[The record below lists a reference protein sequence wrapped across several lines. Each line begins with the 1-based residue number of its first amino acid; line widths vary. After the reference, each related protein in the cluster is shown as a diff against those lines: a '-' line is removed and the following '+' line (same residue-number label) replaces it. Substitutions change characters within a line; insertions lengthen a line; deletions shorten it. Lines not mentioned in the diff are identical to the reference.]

1 MATLEDEVS
10 ELYEE
15 PGIGASNI
23 NTYGEENIR
32 GLLEKYKGLDSN
44 DSLIMLKMVKEFS
57 LSPDLASSFVSVAVL
72 HALGKSEDVQ
82 AAEDLAR
89 KRTDSD
95 LFLNHFEIGK
105 SIADYYFC

>member
-1 MATLEDEVS
+1 MSLEDEVS

-32 GLLEKYKGLDSN
+32 SLLEKYKGLDQS
-44 DSLIMLKMVKEFS
+44 DSEVMLKMIQEFS
-57 LSPDLASSFVSVAVL
+57 LSEDLASSFVSVAVL

-82 AAEDLAR
+82 KAENMAK
-89 KRTDSD
+89 KRNDPD

-105 SIADYYFC
+105 SIADYFAL

>member
-1 MATLEDEVS
+1 MSLEDEIS

-32 GLLEKYKGLDSN
+32 SLLEKYNGLN
-44 DSLIMLKMVKEFS
+44 DSDSETMLNLVKSFS
-57 LSPDLASSFVSVAVL
+57 LSEDLGSSFVSVAVL
-72 HALGKSEDVQ
+72 HALGKSEDVEEAEN
-82 AAEDLAR
+82 AAK
-89 KRTDSD
+89 KRSDSD

-105 SIADYYFC
+105 SIADYFAL

>member
-1 MATLEDEVS
+1 MSLEEEIS

-23 NTYGEENIR
+23 NTYGEENIKS
-32 GLLEKYKGLDSN
+32 LLEKYKGLNQSDSE
-44 DSLIMLKMVKEFS
+44 IMLKMVQEFS
-57 LSPDLASSFVSVAVL
+57 LSEDLASSFVSVAVL

-82 AAEDLAR
+82 KAESAAKDR
-89 KRTDSD
+89 SDSD

-105 SIADYYFC
+105 SIADYFGL